1 MGDST
6 DKPQTKPKRR
16 SRRRRWLWRVSWLA
30 LVLSVL
36 GATAVGLLFTPA
48 AGLILRPKLE
58 QELGVRAEGGSL
70 RLDLGGDII
79 IHDVTFRTP
88 ATDGA
93 PIGEASRFLTI
104 KRGRIL
110 LWWRGRLRG
119 QTLVRRVEVFDAD
132 VRLSKPLDDFDLNIL
147 AIEPPQKSGTGGPL
161 PSIIV
166 HKAQILLGEHNTNGD
181 ITELRTLPMVASLRS
196 SRNES
201 GAYDVTAFEDPT
213 LSTSVKPLR
222 FEGSLGPS
230 GFSGKLGGI
239 DMADFPPST
248 IPLQLRETYTELAVG
263 GRTRGATVLYDKELD
278 VLELVLDLH
287 ESWPFP
293 APFAEDSDIS
303 ARLDLRLPVPTD
315 EEGTLQPLIPASGS
329 GQLRL
334 VQRPAPE
341 NGQGVSWRSV
351 QAPEEPGASGLGQRT
366 FMIEGRLNSTIE
378 DASVQIDMR
387 LWLGGAEPLY
397 EFEVATAKPYEF
409 SLDTP
414 WLHRETQVL
423 EKISGVLDMLEP
435 AGTVSLAA
443 RVSQVAEGDDV
454 RQSVEGRGTI
464 RDASMRFEHFPY
476 PVDGVNGSI
485 ELEDGQIRLV
495 GLRGTTASG
504 TQVLGSTIITLDK
517 IATGVDVDVQAFGV
531 PYDDTLRQTL
541 DEIAPEIREIILN
554 EDALASAYNQGL
566 IRKPGQPGRAPAF
579 VLGGEADAHVR
590 VIRRPGFD
598 GSTTVHVD
606 VRTSS
611 FGLLPEAFPVPIII
625 DDALL
630 TVDLPSELETL
641 AKGRMRAVRIEATGA
656 QATTVAGGQADASV
670 VVSVP
675 LDVLPGQERAT
686 TIDVTIDAQD
696 VPVHEPLLAAV
707 PGGDGEGTL
716 PDGPRGLLRALGPEG
731 EIDTLVR
738 ILRDEGGEIDWWAEI
753 MPQEASL
760 VPAPIDARQPLAI
773 EGLTGTVRV
782 DGEGL
787 RGEVAGMTSR
797 GGTVRGNLRADFE
810 QDSALVVL
818 TSAGLNL
825 ECPVEDAVA
834 VFAPDLARSLLTAR
848 ETFDVRGIADVS
860 TSIRKVGDTVSA
872 EVRVSR
878 VDGLRF
884 DWLDGRMGLDNGRGS
899 IIVSTTD
906 EGPLVSFDRV
916 LADGSYESEPIGR
929 VRLRGEIP
937 IDALREQ
944 GSLFT
949 RPTTLDL
956 EVQGGRLESRLLRT
970 LAGNRSATG
979 SESLLDLWD
988 VRGEYDAL
996 VALETAAYSGD
1007 GPGAKPLRAFELSP
1021 YDASMIRNGTRID
1034 VPWVSGVVAGQEL
1047 TPSDE
1052 GPGGTARYAGEVD
1065 YLTLGGDD
1073 WWVSLNGYWRAD
1085 GGSESEFEVSL
1096 DGQIREPIED
1106 DARTHGLPAPLVGI
1120 LPRGVG
1126 AALDAMNVES
1136 TGSVA
1141 VEEGR
1146 MRVRA
1151 HRRMDTR
1158 IEIDAAV
1165 AMERVEIGSRP
1176 AAGGSEDHAQRPI
1189 AIFDRSVLDLQSD
1202 TAHAQRRATMD
1213 VSANQGRV
1221 WGLRVDDVGLHADV
1235 NLDGTVE
1242 LSNVHANA
1250 GGGRVAGRG
1259 GVILP
1264 LEEGDPPRFE
1274 LDLGGAGLHTE
1285 RLLAAV
1291 QERQAEETRGAGDL
1305 DLSIGLAGDFDDVDS
1320 LRGRGSMRIRGGSPV
1335 ELPLAIRAAVEA
1347 MNVNFGADRYDAV
1360 NGEFY
1365 VQGQTMTFT
1374 RLAVSSDSVILNGL
1388 GTVGLR
1394 DRALDMNI
1402 TSRPTSD
1409 TVFRSFVRMIREVIV
1424 AIELRGTLDDPA
1436 PAPKPQALVGP
1447 LDRFRRMLQGGLTY
1461 DEWTKERLRRYDR
1474 EQGEPTSG
1482 W

>member
-1 MGDST
+1 MGDTT

-16 SRRRRWLWRVSWLA
+16 SRRRRWLRRFVL
-30 LVLSVL
+30 LVVVVGVL
-36 GATAVGLLFTPA
+36 GVVAGGSLFTPA
-48 AGLILRPKLE
+48 AGIILRPKLE
-58 QELGVRAEGGSL
+58 QELGVRAVGGTL
-70 RLDLGGDII
+70 RMDMGGDII
-79 IHDVTFRTP
+79 IRNVTFRTP
-88 ATDGA
+88 DADGA
-93 PIGEASRFLTI
+93 PVGEASRFLTI
-104 KRGRIL
+104 RRGRIL
-110 LWWRGRLRG
+110 LWWRARLRG
-119 QTLVRRVEVFDAD
+119 QSLVRRVEVFDAD

-166 HKAQILLGEHNTNGD
+166 HKAQILLGEHTTNGD
-181 ITELRTLPMVASLRS
+181 ITELRTLPMVASLRN
-196 SRNES
+196 SRDEP
-201 GAYDVTAFEDPT
+201 GAFDVTAFEDPT
-213 LSTSVKPLR
+213 LSTSAKPLR

-248 IPLQLRETYTELAVG
+248 IPEQLRQTYTELAVG
-263 GRTRGATVLYDKELD
+263 GRTRGATVRYDKELD

-287 ESWPFP
+287 ESSPLP

-334 VQRPAPE
+334 VQRPAPV

-397 EFEVATAKPYEF
+397 EFEVATAEPYEF
-409 SLDTP
+409 NLDTP
-414 WLHRETQVL
+414 WLHRGTPVL

-435 AGTVSLAA
+435 AGTVSLIAQ
-443 RVSQVAEGDDV
+443 VSQVADGHDV

-476 PVDGVNGSI
+476 PVDGVSGSI
-485 ELEDGQIRLV
+485 ELDDGHIRLM

-504 TQVLGSTIITLDK
+504 SQVLGSTIITLDK
-517 IATGVDVDVQAFGV
+517 IATGVDVDVKAFGV

-541 DEIAPEIREIILN
+541 DEIAPEVREIILN
-554 EDALASAYNQGL
+554 QDALESAYRARL
-566 IRKPGQPGRAPAF
+566 IRMPGQPGRAPAF
-579 VLGGEADAHVR
+579 ALGGEADAHVR
-590 VIRRPGFD
+590 VVRRPGID

-606 VRTSS
+606 VRTSG
-611 FGLLPEAFPVPIII
+611 FGLMPEAFPVPIVI
-625 DDALL
+625 DEALL
-630 TVDLPSELETL
+630 TIDLPSELETL
-641 AKGRMRAVRIEATGA
+641 AKGHLRALRIETKGA
-656 QATTVAGGQADASV
+656 RATTVAGGQADVSV
-670 VVSVP
+670 VVRIPIDVP
-675 LDVLPGQERAT
+675 SGQEQAT
-686 TIDVTIDAQD
+686 TVDVTVDGQS

-707 PGGDGEGTL
+707 PGDNGEGTL

-738 ILRDEGGEIDWWAEI
+738 ILRDEAGEIDWWAEI

-773 EGLTGTVRV
+773 EGLIGTVRV
-782 DGEGL
+782 DGRGL

-834 VFAPDLARSLLTAR
+834 VFAPDLARSLLSAR
-848 ETFDVRGIADVS
+848 ETFDVRGVADVS
-860 TSIRKVGDTVSA
+860 TSIRKAGDTVSA
-872 EVRVSR
+872 EVRASR

-884 DWLDGRMGLDNGRGS
+884 DWLGGRMGLDNGRGS

-916 LADGSYESEPIGR
+916 LADGSYEGEPIGR

-937 IDALREQ
+937 IDALRDQ
-944 GSLFT
+944 GSLFR

-956 EVQGGRLESRLLRT
+956 EVQGGRLESKLLRT

-979 SESLLDLWD
+979 NESLLDLWD

-996 VALETAAYSGD
+996 VALETPAYSGD

-1021 YDASMIRNGTRID
+1021 YDASLVRNGKRID
-1034 VPWVSGVVAGQEL
+1034 VPWVSGVVAGQEIAA
-1047 TPSDE
+1047 SKD
-1052 GPGGTARYAGEVD
+1052 GPGGAARYAGQVD

-1073 WWVSLNGYWRAD
+1073 WWVSLDGYWRAD

-1096 DGQIREPIED
+1096 DGQIREPDEGVVH
-1106 DARTHGLPAPLVGI
+1106 THGLPAPLIGI
-1120 LPRGVG
+1120 LPAGVG
-1126 AALDAMNVES
+1126 TTLDAMTVES

-1141 VEEGR
+1141 VEDGR
-1146 MRVRA
+1146 LRVQARQGA
-1151 HRRMDTR
+1151 DTR
-1158 IEIDAAV
+1158 IEIDATV
-1165 AMERVEIGSRP
+1165 AMDRVEIGSRP
-1176 AAGGSEDHAQRPI
+1176 PPKDSDGDTPRPI
-1189 AIFDRSVLDLQSD
+1189 AIFNQGTIDLQSD
-1202 TAHAQRRATMD
+1202 TAHSRRRASMD
-1213 VSANQGRV
+1213 ISADRGLV
-1221 WGLRVDDVGLHADV
+1221 WGLGVGDVELHADV
-1235 NLDGTVE
+1235 NHDGTVD
-1242 LSNVHANA
+1242 LSNARANA
-1250 GGGRVAGRG
+1250 GGGRMAGRG
-1259 GVILP
+1259 HVILP
-1264 LEEGDPPRFE
+1264 PAMGEPARYE
-1274 LDLGGAGLHTE
+1274 LDLSGAGLHTE

-1291 QERQAEETRGAGDL
+1291 QDGEPEESRGAGDL
-1305 DLSIGLAGDFDDVDS
+1305 DVSLGLAGAFGDGDS

-1365 VQGQTMTFT
+1365 IQGQTMTFT
-1374 RLAVSSDSVILNGL
+1374 RMAVSSDSVILNGL
-1388 GTVGLR
+1388 GTVGLD

-1402 TSRPTSD
+1402 TSRPTND
-1409 TVFRSFVRMIREVIV
+1409 TIFRSFARMIREVIV

-1447 LDRFRRMLQGGLTY
+1447 LDRLRRMIQGGLTY

-1474 EQGEPTSG
+1474 EQGEPASG